1 MRKPLL
7 LIALLTATTL
17 AASAQDARLGPDC
30 DLTATVGAKTT
41 QGFST
46 FDKDLRQALQAE
58 NIAALALLV
67 DFPLRVNADHGTYYI
82 SNAAALQS
90 QFSTV
95 FPASIRSAIIQQK
108 PSEVFCTG
116 DGIGYGNGDIY
127 VYPEKFGYAVTVV
140 NLPPSDQP
148 VTHDRIG
155 FVCRTKE
162 FRILVDSPEKGK
174 WRYRSWTAGRS
185 VLAPPSLTLND
196 GSHSVE
202 GTDGCDYDLW
212 TFKSGSTTYSAN
224 TLGCFPDSN
233 QPPQGARGQLE
244 VDSHGKSLFW
254 DWCY

>member
-1 MRKPLL
+1 ML
-7 LIALLTATTL
+7 LIALLAVSTL

-30 DLTATVGAKTT
+30 DLTASVGAKST
-41 QGFST
+41 QGFLKL
-46 FDKDLRQALQAE
+46 DKDLRQALQNQDVAS
-58 NIAALALLV
+58 LALLV
-67 DFPLRVNADHGTYYI
+67 NFPLRVNANHGTYYI

-116 DGIGYGNGDIY
+116 DGIGYANGDIY
-127 VYPEKFGYAVTVV
+127 VYPETFGYAVTVV
-140 NLPPSDQP
+140 NLPPNDQP
-148 VTHDRIG
+148 ITHDRIG
-155 FVCRTKE
+155 FACRTKK
-162 FRILVDSPEKGK
+162 FRILVDSPAKGK
-174 WRYRSWTAGRS
+174 WRYRSWNADRS
-185 VLAPPSLTLND
+185 VLATPNLTLND

-244 VDSHGKSLFW
+244 VDSHGKTLFW
-254 DWCY
+254 EWCY